1 MIPENTLAEEAN
13 NELNKTKE
21 IERMGDRENLVC
33 RKKKN
38 IYIYIYG
45 FENFWTINS
54 FS

>member
-38 IYIYIYG
+38 IYIYI
-45 FENFWTINS
+45 WI
-54 FS
+54 

>member
-33 RKKKN
+33 RKIY

>member
-33 RKKKN
+33 RKKK
-38 IYIYIYG
+38 YIYIYMDLKI
-45 FENFWTINS
+45 FEQ
-54 FS
+54 

>member
-33 RKKKN
+33 RKN

>member
-33 RKKKN
+33 RKKKY
-38 IYIYIYG
+38 IYIYIWIWK
-45 FENFWTINS
+45 FLNNKQF
-54 FS
+54 

>member
-38 IYIYIYG
+38 IYIYTDLKI
-45 FENFWTINS
+45 FEQ
-54 FS
+54 

>member
-33 RKKKN
+33 RKKKKN
-38 IYIYIYG
+38 IYIYG